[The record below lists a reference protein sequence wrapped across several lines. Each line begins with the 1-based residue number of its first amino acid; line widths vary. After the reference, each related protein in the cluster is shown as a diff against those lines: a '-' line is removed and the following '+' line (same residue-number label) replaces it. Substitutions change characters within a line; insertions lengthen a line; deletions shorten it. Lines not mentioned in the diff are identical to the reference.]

1 MELKICVIV
10 LLCAGACSDP
20 AMESSARIKAVGG
33 SIDVRTNRADTWTAL
48 KAILEDAGFTVEVK
62 GFEVTAG
69 GDLPSKVVA
78 KHKDG
83 TKLDVE
89 LSGDTKVSIRE
100 EMHAPPGTTPDAI
113 WWIKN
118 TRYGEVLRRLR
129 EKVERR

>member
-10 LLCAGACSDP
+10 LLCAGACSD
-20 AMESSARIKAVGG
+20 ATIESSARITEVGG

-62 GFEVTAG
+62 GFEVMAG
-69 GDLPSKVVA
+69 RDLPSQVVA

-83 TKLDVE
+83 TKLDVT
-89 LSGDTKVSIRE
+89 LSGDTKVSILQ
-100 EMHAPPGTTPDAI
+100 EMPPGTTPDAI
-113 WWIKN
+113 SWIKN
-118 TRYGEVLRRLR
+118 ARYGEVLRRLR

>member
-20 AMESSARIKAVGG
+20 AMESSSRIKAVGG

-48 KAILEDAGFTVEVK
+48 KAILEDAGFTVEVR

-69 GDLPSKVVA
+69 RDLPSEVVA

-83 TKLDVE
+83 TKLDVT
-89 LSGDTKVSIRE
+89 LSGDTKVSINE
-100 EMHAPPGTTPDAI
+100 EMHAPPGTTPDAT

-118 TRYGEVLRRLR
+118 AWWGKVLSRLT
-129 EKVERR
+129 EKVGRR

>member
-1 MELKICVIV
+1 MELKTCVIV
-10 LLCAGACSDP
+10 LLCAGACSDG
-20 AMESSARIKAVGG
+20 AMESSSRVKEVGG

-69 GDLPSKVVA
+69 GDLPSEVVA

-83 TKLDVE
+83 TKLDVK
-89 LSGDTKVSIRE
+89 LSGDTNVSINE
-100 EMHAPPGTTPDAI
+100 EMHAPPGTTPDAT

-118 TRYGEVLRRLR
+118 ACYGKVLSRLT
-129 EKVERR
+129 EKVGRR